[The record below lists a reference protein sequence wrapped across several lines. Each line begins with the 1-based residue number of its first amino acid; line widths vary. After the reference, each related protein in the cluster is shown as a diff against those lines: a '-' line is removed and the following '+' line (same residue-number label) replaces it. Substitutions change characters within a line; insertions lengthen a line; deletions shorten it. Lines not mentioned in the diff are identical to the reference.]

1 MSDRIEIFEV
11 LIPAGTVIASPQET
25 QLSFQDGRLDR
36 LQITVPP
43 GPSGLVGF
51 RIAHSGQ
58 SIIPRSGDAWIVTD
72 NEHIDWDTDN
82 YPTGNAW
89 SVFAYNLDYYDH
101 TIYLR
106 FHVTEFGAIT
116 PTVIQPIDI
125 QPLGTAEDDDI
136 PSEELV

>member
-1 MSDRIEIFEV
+1 MSDRLEV
-11 LIPAGTVIASPQET
+11 LEVVIPAGTAIATPQET
-25 QLSFQDGRLDR
+25 NASFQDGRVDR

-58 SIIPRSGDAWIVTD
+58 TIIPRSGSAWIITD

-89 SVFAYNLDYYDH
+89 SVVAYNLDYYDH
-101 TIYLR
+101 TIYVR
-106 FHVTEFGAIT
+106 FHITEFGSIEPVVIT
-116 PTVIQPIDI
+116 PLDI
-125 QPLGTAEDDDI
+125 QPLADAEDDDDTPEDVI
-136 PSEELV
+136 